1 MTTRVVE
8 AGKIFLNDTL
18 FTLQPGPNGVPGRV
32 QVTDATQQHRFEQA
46 VWNDARG
53 GMGQSRIG
61 PNGPFN
67 VCEDTIWD
75 IRGPGHLL
83 PGGKTN
89 ETTPTL
95 NTGGGS
101 GVALVSELDGL
112 LVSTAGVEIYSF
124 VFGGGGWT
132 NRLPD
137 TSAAP
142 VDIKNGNLGGT
153 EYLVI
158 AYTSGY
164 AYADAIASWTNNSTP
179 NCVNIEFHDY
189 KLFGIDATGQCWFNT
204 AINGTVENI
213 AKINLSH
220 GEVVTGLFKAR
231 TKSDNNAEIIYA
243 TTNKRLYGLN
253 FGQNKFDEISDISL
267 GDNNEV
273 GHARPNE
280 VFKGKIYLGAGR
292 SIIEWD
298 PVNLTIDYI
307 GFDIGDGLPAGIDG
321 RITCMAA
328 STFELFVGLKAVKS
342 GTDTAVVMGWNRE
355 QGWRRVWT
363 DPDTTEV
370 VDSLHFARVPTTA
383 MGSTE
388 GGDVEYLFIGTT
400 SRVHHLLVNN
410 SQTRSTNIDGW
421 LSAFAN
427 ADHPFKQHKF
437 PTLSVPSV
445 TTVALRLKVETL
457 GHSSTVHTK
466 VFVSFDG
473 AAQTQMTAPEFTT
486 DSTFDATD
494 ERIEGNGVTTFTF
507 PSGENDRSGKEFRDI
522 QIALE
527 YSSTATT
534 KGLDVPSVTLEY
546 LVVED
551 IKESFEFVLDFR
563 EEASAL
569 PVEELRAAY
578 VTAKAKKT
586 LVELAFRDDTGN
598 DRNYYVKIR
607 EAVGDEDTGYLEEG
621 LVRVRAEAA

>member
-1 MTTRVVE
+1 MTTRQVE
-8 AGKIFLNDTL
+8 EGKVFLNGNL
-18 FTLQPGPNGVPGRV
+18 FPIEGKVL
-32 QVTDATQQHRFEQA
+32 VTDATQQHRFAQA

-75 IRGPGHLL
+75 IRGAGHLL

-89 ETTPTL
+89 ETEPTL
-95 NTGGGS
+95 ATGGGS

-124 VFGGGGWT
+124 VFGGPGWT

-142 VDIKNGNLGGT
+142 VDIKNGNLKGT

-164 AYADAIASWTNNSTP
+164 AYADVISSWTNNSTP
-179 NCVNIEFHDY
+179 NAVNIEFWDY
-189 KLFGIDATGQCWFNT
+189 KLWGIDATGQLWFNLT
-204 AINGTVENI
+204 IGGTVENN

-231 TKSDNNAEIIYA
+231 TKGDNNAEILYA
-243 TTNKRLYGLN
+243 TTNKRLYAHN
-253 FGQNKFDEISDISL
+253 FGQSKFTEITDFTL

-273 GHARPNE
+273 AHARPNA
-280 VFKGKIYLGAGR
+280 VFKGKIYLASGR
-292 SIIEWD
+292 SIVEWD
-298 PVNLTIDYI
+298 PVNLTVNYI

-321 RITCMAA
+321 RITCMVA

-383 MGSTE
+383 MTSAE
-388 GGDVEYLFIGTT
+388 GGDVEYLWIGTT

-410 SQTRSTNIDGW
+410 SQTRSPNIDGW
-421 LSAFAN
+421 LSASAN
-427 ADHPFKQHKF
+427 ADHPFKQHLA
-437 PTLSVPSV
+437 PTISVPGV
-445 TTVALRLKVETL
+445 TTVALRLKVETA
-457 GHSSTVHTK
+457 GHSSSIHTK

-473 AAQTQMTAPEFTT
+473 AAQTQMTRPEFTT
-486 DSTFDATD
+486 DSIFDATD
-494 ERIEGNGVTTFTF
+494 ERIEGNGITTFTF
-507 PSGENDRSGKEFRDI
+507 PSGEFDKSGTEFRDF
-522 QIALE
+522 QWALE
-527 YSSTATT
+527 YSSTVDT
-534 KGLDVPSVTLEY
+534 KGLDVLSVTLEY

-563 EEASAL
+563 EGASAL

-578 VTAKAKKT
+578 VVVKALKT
-586 LVELAFRDDTGN
+586 LAEFTFRDDTGN
-598 DRNYYVKIR
+598 TRNYFIKIR
-607 EAVGDEDTGYLEEG
+607 AATGDEDTGYLEEG
-621 LVRVRAEAA
+621 LVRVLAEVA